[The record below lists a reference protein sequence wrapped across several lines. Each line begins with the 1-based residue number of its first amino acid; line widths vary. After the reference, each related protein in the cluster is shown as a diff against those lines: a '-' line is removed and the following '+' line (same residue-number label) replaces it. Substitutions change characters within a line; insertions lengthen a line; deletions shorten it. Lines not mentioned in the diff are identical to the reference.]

1 MSNWEAFLTK
11 RGYKVKVDIINGIVN
26 IDLFEGNKAS
36 LAKLLSDVQ
45 EIQKFV
51 IIVHPEALLIKI
63 LKKKWYKFW

>member
-11 RGYKVKVDIINGIVN
+11 RGYNVKVNIINGIVN
-26 IDLFEGNKAS
+26 IDLFGDNEAS

-51 IIVHPEALLIKI
+51 IIVHP
-63 LKKKWYKFW
+63 KKKFWQFWK

>member
-26 IDLFEGNKAS
+26 IDLFNGNEAS